1 MDSAL
6 GQGDNFMREEEGGR
20 MRDEG
25 QRRGRAIDGKARY
38 IGTSVITNL
47 DEDGIYR
54 EISVVSI
61 ECVDW

>member
-1 MDSAL
+1 
-6 GQGDNFMREEEGGR
+6 MREEEGGR